1 MCWVCQGVGA
11 LRRVLEDQQEG
22 GLTEVYTGPY
32 DSLRGLPQM
41 CIWRV

>member
-1 MCWVCQGVGA
+1 MCWVGAA